1 MTTDRESRPE
11 DRARGRTTKLIAAS
25 AAALVASAAMAAAS
39 WAMPSGDGVRD
50 NHNVAVFHN
59 LDFVAAFG
67 YPVGDP
73 LKIEVFRGP
82 DLIGTASGPAQDI
95 DEGLLLT
102 GALEVNHG
110 PEGEAQPG
118 DCWSE
123 PLGVPNVRPGD
134 RVVVTEENTGDTDEV
149 LVDNIAITKGPHD
162 VTATADKTDV
172 ALEGRASYADG
183 RPIPI
188 ARLDSGEIRYDRGD
202 KRLRA
207 VPNSVQRIKGT
218 ADRWRATYKAPYDTI
233 PGQLRGDWA
242 NVQEKKR
249 AIINGAHAMGYGH
262 TEPLPKETQ
271 LVDFPSA
278 NGPAL
283 GC

>member
-1 MTTDRESRPE
+1 MTTTDRESRP
-11 DRARGRTTKLIAAS
+11 DRAKGRTRKLIVAS
-25 AAALVASAAMAAAS
+25 AAALVASAAMAAGS

-50 NHNVAVFHN
+50 GHNVAVFHN

-67 YPVGDP
+67 YPVGET

-82 DLIGTASGPAQDI
+82 DLIGTATGPAQNI
-95 DEGLLLT
+95 DEGLPLN

-110 PEGEAQPG
+110 PEGAPQPG
-118 DCWSE
+118 DCWDG
-123 PLGVPNVRPGD
+123 PVPNVRPGD
-134 RVVVTEENTGDTDEV
+134 RVVVTGGGGTDEV

-162 VTATADKTDV
+162 VTATADRTDV

-183 RPIPI
+183 RPIPV

-207 VPNSVQRIKGT
+207 VPNSVERIRGT
-218 ADRWRATYKAPYDTI
+218 ADRWRATYKAPYKTI
-233 PGQLRGDWA
+233 PGQLRGNWA
-242 NVQEKKR
+242 DVQEKKR

-262 TEPLPKETQ
+262 TAPLPLETQ